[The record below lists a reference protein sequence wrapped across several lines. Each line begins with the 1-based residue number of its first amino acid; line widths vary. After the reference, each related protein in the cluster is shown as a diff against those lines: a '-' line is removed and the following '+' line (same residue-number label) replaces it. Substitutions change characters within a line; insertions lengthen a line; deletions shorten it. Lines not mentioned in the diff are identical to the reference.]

1 MIRIIYETDR
11 KNRNINNIIEKGEGI
26 MSDKKKDGYNYPTD
40 ELGSIIKQIDQGITP
55 MMRDHL
61 YCIYSMYKPMSDN
74 VISIVKK
81 VRSSVSYNGKILI
94 VVPPPTNTV
103 NVTLEKMKRDPDFNN
118 LKIISINDILSLPDK
133 ETKLSGSDIIVS
145 TTWSLTGVHIPDLSV
160 ILNFDETSG
169 ISPSVLEQLMSRL
182 RRDNRETYYFD
193 TSVSIDNISDH
204 SPGVLIEKQP
214 LLWTTQKMVYP
225 QYMNTPIPT
234 HNYRGFGYNIN
245 DVQSGRFIILKPFEV
260 SLENFSHDPII
271 LDSKQVAYINPV
283 SCRTQRFNEQS
294 LDDVGLYIRLL
305 PTSPVIL
312 IQGDVVKL
320 STMELVERLIDTI
333 IERNNIDVK
342 IYDAV
347 VPSHNLNSVDP
358 SITQYPTKHNK
369 FGDYCL
375 EIKRDC
381 VCKEVSVDIMIPPN
395 NTMETLTKQINKIR
409 TIESVNCVII
419 DIDKKGLCHLVIY
432 SEPLEDYY
440 DYEAIS
446 DAINTTIIDGDAFR
460 TSEVYHHFISI
471 CKVLN
476 DMIYVGM
483 IQTIKRRNTEQS
495 VDKNGGTK
503 KKNKQSGGCYVSE

>member
-471 CKVLN
+471 CKVLK
-476 DMIYVGM
+476 DMIYLGM
-483 IQTIKRRNTEQS
+483 W
-495 VDKNGGTK
+495 V
-503 KKNKQSGGCYVSE
+503 